1 MLNKTKELY
10 FRCLDEGRSA
20 EYFSKEVSKIWDN
33 VDHRFMD
40 KQIAKL
46 QEMVHNNNVEQAIN
60 LGRFKNKQYL
70 ETLDWVYDDEFF
82 KLTPESD
89 FIAFEKR
96 FKKNVITN
104 YEVAINSI
112 KNTDKEEYLLK
123 KMDKYNNQVNQV
135 VAYYHK
141 GTDKLFR
148 YVKLSS
154 YLAMV
159 HNTDLTRS
167 AWNTTLNDASN
178 LGREMFIIPFHPF
191 SCLECYKY
199 QNVPLT
205 RYQVEQLFGVEARQ
219 QSGNILHPNC
229 KCTLDIYWS
238 PTQKSNEWKD
248 YKEVDMETVNKKVE
262 ESFMTIMA
270 GAFALAFSEEN
281 ILAGLDGPNP
291 DENGYYR
298 YKITIDGLNEDTKA
312 YASDFIWGTYKYE
325 YDLNSTYYDSNSSYY
340 IWVGRELSD
349 EELSSMEDETEK
361 YLKSIP
367 AKDSFLITF
376 NAFEIEVSSLIVLY
390 KPKLSANSFSSAVIA

>member
-46 QEMVHNNNVEQAIN
+46 QEVVHSNNVEQAIN

-219 QSGNILHPNC
+219 QTGNILHPNC

-238 PTQKSNEWKD
+238 PTQLSNERMD
-248 YKEVDMETVNKKVE
+248 DKEVDME
-262 ESFMTIMA
+262 
-270 GAFALAFSEEN
+270 
-281 ILAGLDGPNP
+281 
-291 DENGYYR
+291 
-298 YKITIDGLNEDTKA
+298 YKIRQKVNSLTLERTNLRTDMKIYKEIGDEGKVDYIRQKINKINKA
-312 YASDFIWGTYKYE
+312 VRE
-325 YDLNSTYYDSNSSYY
+325 E
-340 IWVGRELSD
+340 VGKLP
-349 EELSSMEDETEK
+349 TES
-361 YLKSIP
+361 LKKQVKAI
-367 AKDSFLITF
+367 
-376 NAFEIEVSSLIVLY
+376 NR
-390 KPKLSANSFSSAVIA
+390 